1 MLDFF
6 MVLFPDLQKGYF
18 PIMKKIFSL
27 VFAFGL
33 FSFCSFGQETRSF
46 SLHSHND
53 YLQKVPFW
61 DAFSAGCASIEV
73 DVILQNGRLMVAHE
87 KESILPNRTL
97 TSLYLK
103 PIQYGT
109 ESGLIQE
116 FDFHLLV
123 DFKTEAYSTLEV
135 LLEEVRPFIHLLYSE
150 TNPKGLK
157 LIISG
162 NRPKPED
169 YPKYPS
175 WVFFDYQSQEL
186 TTELPWGKIGMV
198 SLSFARF
205 SNWKGE
211 GVIEEVQRQKLVS
224 FIELVHSYD
233 RPVRFW
239 ASPDTETA
247 WRVLLEL
254 GVDYINTDHPHEA
267 QKHLSAFG
275 KKEN

>member
-1 MLDFF
+1 
-6 MVLFPDLQKGYF
+6 
-18 PIMKKIFSL
+18 MKKISVLLFLTGFFPL
-27 VFAFGL
+27 VLTA
-33 FSFCSFGQETRSF
+33 QESRPF
-46 SLHSHND
+46 LLHSHND

-73 DVILQNGRLMVAHE
+73 DVILQNGQLMAAHE
-87 KESILPNRTL
+87 KESIQPARTI

-103 PIQYGT
+103 PIQHAIKLGM
-109 ESGLIQE
+109 IRE

-123 DFKTEAYSTLEV
+123 DLKTEAYSTMEALVEV
-135 LLEEVRPFIHLLYSE
+135 VKPFAAFLYSE
-150 TNPKGLK
+150 GNPNGLK

-169 YPKYPS
+169 YQNYPS
-175 WVFFDYQSQEL
+175 WAFFDYQSLQL
-186 TTELPWGKIGMV
+186 TEDLPWEKIGMV

-211 GVIEEVQRQKLVS
+211 GVVEEVQRQKLGS
-224 FIELVHSYD
+224 FIDLVHSFD

-247 WRVLLEL
+247 WKVFLEM

-267 QKHLSAFG
+267 QNYLSAFG
-275 KKEN
+275 GK